1 MNISAQLFKEIAVKR
16 LHKHLPSA
24 VPVTGKVDIDQV
36 VKVVKTVRNEVYIVS
51 EDTKGK
57 YENSFHVWFMHRS
70 GFILRSGNGVLG
82 YKSLIKATYDLEKT
96 MRLKG
101 HKAVKP
107 C

>member
-1 MNISAQLFKEIAVKR
+1 MNISAQLFKDVACKR
-16 LHKHLPSA
+16 LSKKLPTA
-24 VPVTGKVDIDQV
+24 VPVMAKVDIDQV
-36 VKVVKTVRNEVYIVS
+36 VKVVKTETKEVYIIS
-51 EDTKGK
+51 QDTRNK
-57 YENSFHVWFMHRS
+57 YENAYHVWYMHKS
-70 GFILRSGNGVLG
+70 GFILRSGNGALG